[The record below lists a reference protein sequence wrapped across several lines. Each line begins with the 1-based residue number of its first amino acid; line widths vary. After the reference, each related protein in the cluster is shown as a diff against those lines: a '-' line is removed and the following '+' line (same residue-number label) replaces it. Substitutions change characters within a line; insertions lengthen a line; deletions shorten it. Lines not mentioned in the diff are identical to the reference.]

1 MNEKNEPRKFEFH
14 VEICLNFSLRN
25 TEGWREIF
33 FYNVV
38 QALVNVPHLL
48 KFSIM
53 LLSL

>member
-1 MNEKNEPRKFEFH
+1 MNEKNEPRKFECH
-14 VEICLNFSLRN
+14 VEICLNFSFRI

-33 FYNVV
+33 LYNVV
-38 QALVNVPHLL
+38 QALVPHLL